1 MSTAW
6 RWLGVIW
13 WVFPVVLVAGGYL
26 VPALRLPVATSA
38 NLEPDLYFWLLISLV
53 LCAIWIFAG
62 FLHATDRNT
71 TVTALKTDA
80 FVSLLIAIGL
90 SATVGFLAG
99 RNSLVWAL
107 VLPTLTAIIDALV
120 AGNRAINN
128 AAQKPIVQHKNIN

>member
-1 MSTAW
+1 MPTTW
-6 RWLGVIW
+6 RWLGIIW
-13 WVFPVVLVAGGYL
+13 WVIPVVLVAGGYL
-26 VPALRLPVATSA
+26 VPALRLPVTTSA

-71 TVTALKTDA
+71 TVAALKTDA

-90 SATVGFLAG
+90 SATAGFLAG
-99 RNSLVWAL
+99 RNNLVWAL
-107 VLPTLTAIIDALV
+107 VLPTLTAIVDALV

-128 AAQKPIVQHKNIN
+128 AAQKPIVQHKNIS